1 MYREL
6 PVESLGHCQSVG
18 FQSCRHH
25 LLSLLWNFGFT
36 RSPGHDC
43 AEDLQVRL
51 LPMRNRSFTLA
62 YGVMLGMA
70 GSVVAQDNKEQQPSA
85 RQELGR
91 RSGNASITVKKTG
104 GLAHGSVARVIFSGL
119 LVYLEAGRTVR
130 LLARDNHQLLFWYRV
145 QSRPV
150 DMQMCHHQFRW
161 RMGQPLR
168 KRYVLIEAALE
179 HLQEDQ
185 VGIALLACWP
195 SYAIARVTGRALATA
210 ASVYGFPV
218 TKTVFHFKSVPITRM
233 PP

>member
-70 GSVVAQDNKEQQPSA
+70 GSVVAQDNKEQQPCA

-104 GLAHGSVARVIFSGL
+104 GLLRPRQRRQSHLLRPLGISG
-119 LVYLEAGRTVR
+119 
-130 LLARDNHQLLFWYRV
+130 
-145 QSRPV
+145 SRPNRKA
-150 DMQMCHHQFRW
+150 FSP
-161 RMGQPLR
+161 GQSPTPVLVSR
-168 KRYVLIEAALE
+168 PESPGRYADV
-179 HLQEDQ
+179 
-185 VGIALLACWP
+185 P
-195 SYAIARVTGRALATA
+195 SPIPVAYGPAT
-210 ASVYGFPV
+210 
-218 TKTVFHFKSVPITRM
+218 TKTICLDRSCS
-233 PP
+233 